1 MESDFLTTSC
11 WGGQLPVT
19 TQVHPVRRSGGWHT
33 YEHWPFWA
41 CGQGNSTGHMHGLS
55 QVFVGRG
62 SGIQGALGG
71 TEPQAILGRLKVT
84 SEEMLAQDGKTLS

>member
-1 MESDFLTTSC
+1 
-11 WGGQLPVT
+11 
-19 TQVHPVRRSGGWHT
+19 
-33 YEHWPFWA
+33 
-41 CGQGNSTGHMHGLS
+41 MHGLS